1 MYGTETVAGN
11 IGDLGLDAHT
21 CCGPGFSSVFS
32 APSDPGQTKQRE
44 VLIVTELLGQ
54 SPIHGDP
61 LSLLEKSLL
70 LFVFQVS
77 DSNVPPSE
85 STSPGL
91 YSPPPL

>member
-11 IGDLGLDAHT
+11 ISDLGLDAHT

-44 VLIVTELLGQ
+44 VPIGTELLGQ

-61 LSLLEKSLL
+61 LHSFNS
-70 LFVFQVS
+70 Q
-77 DSNVPPSE
+77 PPD
-85 STSPGL
+85 PGL
-91 YSPPPL
+91 ELSTLF

>member
-54 SPIHGDP
+54 SPIHGDL
-61 LSLLEKSLL
+61 LSLFNFQPPDPELELST
-70 LFVFQVS
+70 LF
-77 DSNVPPSE
+77 
-85 STSPGL
+85 
-91 YSPPPL
+91 

>member
-11 IGDLGLDAHT
+11 IGYLGLDAHT

-61 LSLLEKSLL
+61 LSLFNFQPPDPELELST
-70 LFVFQVS
+70 LF
-77 DSNVPPSE
+77 
-85 STSPGL
+85 
-91 YSPPPL
+91 